1 MVVKIYC
8 MMDHEDLVALKAEET
23 VDRMTSVK
31 LDTVMAPL
39 LVPLLVK
46 VLRVLLVEN
55 PVSWVEDLIKI
66 QVEKVQD

>member
-55 PVSWVEDLIKI
+55 PVNWLDLIKI